1 MLIKEKKANG
11 VPVLALTGKLDI
23 FAKNAFREALEKHQ
37 TQGSKILLDF
47 KGISFI
53 DSVGIGTL
61 VVAAQAFKKLKG
73 SLILVNPTE
82 LVQEILTKMD
92 LPNILTILTANE
104 DYSSFSKI
112 S

>member
-37 TQGSKILLDF
+37 KQGGKLLLDI

-53 DSVGIGTL
+53 DSIGIGTL
-61 VVAAQAFKKLKG
+61 VVAAQAFEKLKG

-82 LVQEILTKMD
+82 AVQSILTKMN
-92 LPNILTILTANE
+92 LPDIMTILTANE

>member
-1 MLIKEKKANG
+1 MLIKEKDANG

-37 TQGSKILLDF
+37 KQGGKLLLDF

-53 DSVGIGTL
+53 DSIGIGTL
-61 VVAAQAFKKLKG
+61 VVAAKAFEKLKG
-73 SLILVNPTE
+73 ALILVNPTE
-82 LVQEILTKMD
+82 PVHAILTQMK
-92 LPNILTILTANE
+92 LPDILTILAASEN
-104 DYSSFSKI
+104 YSSFSKI

>member
-37 TQGSKILLDF
+37 KQGSKILVDF

-61 VVAAQAFKKLKG
+61 VVAAQAFQKLKG

-92 LPNILTILTANE
+92 LHHILTILAANE